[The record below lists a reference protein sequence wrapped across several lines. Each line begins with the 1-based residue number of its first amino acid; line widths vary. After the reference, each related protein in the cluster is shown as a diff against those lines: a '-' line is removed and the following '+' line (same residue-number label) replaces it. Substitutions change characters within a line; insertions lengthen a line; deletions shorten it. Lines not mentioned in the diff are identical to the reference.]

1 MSRSS
6 SHDKAVMVNKH
17 RKVVSLVVVS
27 LLCAC
32 TSAEEETARGIVSSR
47 EAAEVE
53 SPAASAAA
61 STSTENADMQIRL
74 AQLRVEIDATQERQE
89 FLTQRRTELSQ
100 QFERHQAD
108 GATLLATLKS
118 ERLGLQAEQAAGV
131 VGSSTARFD
140 EAASTR
146 LEKALV
152 EDRRLASEL
161 IKVDIEIQAA
171 NARRQDLM
179 EEFETLALDVDDSQ

>member
-1 MSRSS
+1 
-6 SHDKAVMVNKH
+6 MVIKH
-17 RKVVSLVVVS
+17 RKVVPLVVVS
-27 LLCAC
+27 LLGAC
-32 TSAEEETARGIVSSR
+32 TGAEEEAARGTVLSR
-47 EAAEVE
+47 KAAGVE

-61 STSTENADMQIRL
+61 STSSANADIQARL
-74 AQLRVEIDATQERQE
+74 AQVRAGIDAAQERQA

-100 QFERHQAD
+100 QFERHQED

-146 LEKALV
+146 LENALA

-171 NARRQDLM
+171 SSRRQDLM
-179 EEFETLALDVDDSQ
+179 EELETLALDGSVDVDDSQ

>member
-1 MSRSS
+1 
-6 SHDKAVMVNKH
+6 MVNKH
-17 RKVVSLVVVS
+17 RKVIPLVVVS

-32 TSAEEETARGIVSSR
+32 TGAEEETARGTVSSR
-47 EAAEVE
+47 EATEVE

-61 STSTENADMQIRL
+61 STSSTNADIQARL
-74 AQLRVEIDATQERQE
+74 AQLRAEIDATQERQA
-89 FLTQRRTELSQ
+89 FLTQRRTDLSQ
-100 QFERHQAD
+100 QFERHQAG
-108 GATLLATLKS
+108 GATLLAALKT

-131 VGSSTARFD
+131 VGSSTAGFD
-140 EAASTR
+140 ESASTR

-179 EEFETLALDVDDSQ
+179 EELETLALDVDDSQ